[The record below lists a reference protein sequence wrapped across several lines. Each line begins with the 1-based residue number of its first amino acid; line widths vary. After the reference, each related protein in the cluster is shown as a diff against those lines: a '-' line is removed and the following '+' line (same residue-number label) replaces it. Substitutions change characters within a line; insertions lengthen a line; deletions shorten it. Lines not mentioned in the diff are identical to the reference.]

1 MHWRIQDFP
10 DEGRASSH
18 EFGAKTC
25 YLVRF
30 SVENCHENERNWIDN
45 DNDNDNGGRNLP
57 LTTEEAEENLNAL
70 FTQACRF

>member
-25 YLVRF
+25 YLLRF
-30 SVENCHENERNWIDN
+30 SVENCMKMKEI
-45 DNDNDNGGRNLP
+45 G
-57 LTTEEAEENLNAL
+57 LTMTMTMTMGAEI
-70 FTQACRF
+70 CR